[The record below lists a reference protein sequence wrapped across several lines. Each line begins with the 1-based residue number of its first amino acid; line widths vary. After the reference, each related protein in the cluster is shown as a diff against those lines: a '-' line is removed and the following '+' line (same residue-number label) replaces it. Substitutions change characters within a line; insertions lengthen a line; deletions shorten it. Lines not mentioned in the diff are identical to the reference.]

1 MNFIEISYHVSIN
14 LAKLQLLLLLELFFL
29 SFSSNEWTNDEKVFL
44 EGSTTQKIGGS
55 KGKYILINL
64 NERLEN
70 KLEIIRPFGFYLT
83 HRIYQ
88 ETILPNERMFS

>member
-44 EGSTTQKIGGS
+44 EGTTQKIGGS
-55 KGKYILINL
+55 KGKYMLINL

-83 HRIYQ
+83 HRRYQ
-88 ETILPNERMFS
+88 ETILPNERMFY